1 VTGGRGLEGERA
13 RQAGP
18 DLRAA
23 PIGVRP
29 DGTIDRGARAAI
41 TNPADLDAIEA
52 ALTLSDE
59 VWALSMG
66 PPNAEAA
73 LREAVALG
81 VTRASLLCDRLWRLG
96 HLGNV
101 HALAAAIC
109 QLGGADPVLCGISA
123 LDGETGALAHDM
135 RELPI
140 RSEDPLEARNRI
152 R

>member
-1 VTGGRGLEGERA
+1 M
-13 RQAGP
+13 
-18 DLRAA
+18 
-23 PIGVRP
+23 
-29 DGTIDRGARAAI
+29 
-41 TNPADLDAIEA
+41 TNPADLHAIEA

-81 VTRASLLCDRLWRLG
+81 VTRAPAVRSAMGGLG
-96 HLGNV
+96 HLGHV
-101 HALAAAIC
+101 QCA
-109 QLGGADPVLCGISA
+109 GGSDLPARRRRRRVVRHLRA
-123 LDGETGALAHDM
+123 RGETGALAHDM